1 MPRCT
6 IVSLEAAPDT
16 APEAVAWLSESERAA
31 AAAKKAAK
39 EESKPSKKPK
49 KPKKPKVQRV
59 YRERVAALKPP
70 KLGDTGFGA
79 GGLLPAE
86 APYVDLSHIFTPP
99 AQCKRGAAQWAAGV
113 KM

>member
-1 MPRCT
+1 MA
-6 IVSLEAAPDT
+6 LG
-16 APEAVAWLSESERAA
+16 EREGSRGDDEGGE
-31 AAAKKAAK
+31 

-70 KLGDTGFGA
+70 KLGDTVFGA

-86 APYVDLSHIFTPP
+86 APYVDLSHLFTPP
-99 AQCKRGAAQWAAGV
+99 AQCKRGAARWAAGV